1 MPELTSSP
9 PLTAA
14 PQPRVRYLP
23 LITLA
28 MGFVMATLDVTVV
41 NVGLSNIATQL
52 QVPLSG
58 LVWVVDGYTLTF
70 AAMLLV
76 GGGLADRFGAKNV
89 YQAGLAVFVMASL
102 LCGIAPNG
110 TTLVAARFL
119 QGVGAALFMP
129 SSLSLLA
136 RAYPDDHVRARM
148 LGLWSAIVSVA
159 GVSGPLVG
167 GILIDRFG
175 WRSIFL
181 VNLPI
186 GLIGLAM
193 AQHVIP
199 SSARHFRTLNAATH
213 VLGVTALA
221 GLSFALIEGPVHGWT
236 SAPILAAAL
245 VMLVAGA
252 GFVMR
257 ERRIATPLLP
267 RELFATARFP
277 AANMLGFLINF
288 GGYGQLFLLSLF
300 LQEARGASP
309 LAAGT
314 QLLPTML
321 LFTLGNLSA
330 PRVVAR
336 IGPRAAL
343 MASMALCAGASALT
357 ASVLRPETDYWLFA
371 AIVSLINLGV
381 GVAVPAMTAVVMQI
395 AGQAHANIAA
405 ACLNAN
411 RQIGVLVGVATMGTI
426 LHACTD
432 WHISLPLAFGTMGTL
447 YGVGAVLVWRYLK
460 TGTMSRTPR

>member
-1 MPELTSSP
+1 MPEMC
-9 PLTAA
+9 TASTLSIA
-14 PQPRVRYLP
+14 PEQRVRYLP

-41 NVGLSNIATQL
+41 NVGLSNIASQL
-52 QVPLSG
+52 QVALSG

-89 YQAGLAVFVMASL
+89 YQTGLAIFVLASL
-102 LCGIAPNG
+102 LCGAAPNG
-110 TTLVAARFL
+110 PTLVVARFL
-119 QGVGAALFMP
+119 QGIGAALFMP
-129 SSLSLLA
+129 SSLSLLS
-136 RAYPDDHVRARM
+136 RAYPDEHVRARM

-186 GLIGLAM
+186 GLLGLAM
-193 AQHVIP
+193 AQRVIP
-199 SSARHFRTLNAATH
+199 RSARHVRALNAASH
-213 VLGVTALA
+213 LWGVTALG
-221 GLSFALIEGPVHGWT
+221 GLSYTLIEGPVHGWT
-236 SAPILAAAL
+236 SAPILGAATIMLAAA
-245 VMLVAGA
+245 VA
-252 GFVMR
+252 FVRR
-257 ERRIATPLLP
+257 ERRIEHPLLP
-267 RELFATARFP
+267 RDLFKTARFP
-277 AANMLGFLINF
+277 AANVLGFLINF

-300 LQEARGASP
+300 LQDARGATP
-309 LAAGT
+309 LQAGT

-321 LFTLGNLSA
+321 MFTVGNLSA

-336 IGPRAAL
+336 LGARGAL

-357 ASVLRPETDYWLFA
+357 AWALRPETDYALFA
-371 AIVSLINLGV
+371 SIVSLINLGV
-381 GVAVPAMTAVVMQI
+381 GVAVPAMTAVVMQV
-395 AGQAHANIAA
+395 AGQTHANIAA

-411 RQIGVLVGVATMGTI
+411 RQIGVLVGVAIMGTI
-426 LHACTD
+426 LHAYVD
-432 WHISLPLAFGTMGTL
+432 WHVSLLLAFGTMGVL
-447 YGVGAVLVWRYLK
+447 YGLATAVVWRHLR
-460 TGTMSRTPR
+460 TGGTPG

>member
-1 MPELTSSP
+1 MSELTSSSR
-9 PLTAA
+9 LSIA
-14 PQPRVRYLP
+14 PGAPVRYLP

-41 NVGLSNIATQL
+41 NVGLSNIAGQL

-89 YQAGLAVFVMASL
+89 YQTGLAVFVLASL
-102 LCGIAPNG
+102 LCGAAPNG

-136 RAYPDDHVRARM
+136 RAYPQDRVRARM
-148 LGLWSAIVSVA
+148 LGLWSAIVSIA
-159 GVSGPLVG
+159 GASGPLVG

-193 AQHVIP
+193 AQNVIP
-199 SSARHFRTLNAATH
+199 ASVRHPRALNAVSH
-213 VLGVTALA
+213 LLGVTALA
-221 GLSFALIEGPVHGWT
+221 GLSFTLIEGPVHGWT
-236 SAPILAAAL
+236 SFPIQCAAVVTLAAAI
-245 VMLVAGA
+245 A
-252 GFVMR
+252 FVQR
-257 ERRIATPLLP
+257 ERRVASPLLP
-267 RELFATARFP
+267 RDLFRTARFG

-300 LQEARGASP
+300 LQEARGATP
-309 LAAGT
+309 LQAGT
-314 QLLPTML
+314 QLLPTMIM
-321 LFTLGNLSA
+321 FTLGNLSA
-330 PRVVAR
+330 PRVVSR

-343 MASMALCAGASALT
+343 MASMALCGASSAAT
-357 ASVLRPETDYWLFA
+357 AWVLRPETDYWLFA
-371 AIVSLINLGV
+371 AVVSLINLGV

-395 AGQAHANIAA
+395 AGQSHANIAA

-411 RQIGVLVGVATMGTI
+411 RQIGVLVGVAIMGTI
-426 LHACTD
+426 LHAYAD
-432 WHISLPLAFGTMGTL
+432 WHIALPLAFATMGTL
-447 YGVGAVLVWRYLK
+447 YGLGTALVWRYLRADS
-460 TGTMSRTPR
+460 TSR

>member
-1 MPELTSSP
+1 MSELTSSRP
-9 PLTAA
+9 ISASPEA
-14 PQPRVRYLP
+14 RVRYLP

-28 MGFVMATLDVTVV
+28 MGFIMATLDVTVV
-41 NVGLSNIATQL
+41 NVALSNISSQL

-76 GGGLADRFGAKNV
+76 GGGLADRFGAKTV
-89 YQAGLAVFVMASL
+89 YQTGLAVFVLASL
-102 LCGIAPNG
+102 MCGAAQSG
-110 TTLVAARFL
+110 TMLIVARFL

-129 SSLSLLA
+129 SSLSLLV
-136 RAYPDDHVRARM
+136 RAYPEDHVRARM

-186 GLIGLAM
+186 GVIGLAM
-193 AQHVIP
+193 AQNVIP
-199 SSARHFRTLNAATH
+199 KSVRHFRALNASSH
-213 VLGVTALA
+213 LLGVTALG

-236 SAPILAAAL
+236 SAPILCAVL
-245 VMLVAGA
+245 VVLVAGSA
-252 GFVMR
+252 FVRR
-257 ERRIATPLLP
+257 ERSVDSPLLP
-267 RELFATARFP
+267 RELFTTARFP

-288 GGYGQLFLLSLF
+288 SAYGQLFLLSLF
-300 LQEARGASP
+300 LQEARGATP

-330 PRVVAR
+330 PRLVAR

-343 MASMALCAGASALT
+343 IASMALCGVASAMT
-357 ASVLRPETDYWLFA
+357 AWVLRPETDYWLFA

-395 AGQAHANIAA
+395 AGQSHANIAA

-411 RQIGVLVGVATMGTI
+411 RQIGVLVGVAIIGTI
-426 LHACTD
+426 LHAYTD
-432 WHISLPLAFGTMGTL
+432 WHVSLPLAFGTMGVL
-447 YGVGAVLVWRYLK
+447 YSVATALVWRYL
-460 TGTMSRTPR
+460 RTDSSSQV

>member
-1 MPELTSSP
+1 MPELTSSVSV
-9 PLTAA
+9 A
-14 PQPRVRYLP
+14 PEPRVRYLP

-41 NVGLSNIATQL
+41 NVALSNIAGQL

-89 YQAGLAVFVMASL
+89 YQTGLAVFVLASL
-102 LCGIAPNG
+102 LCGAAANG
-110 TTLVAARFL
+110 TTLVIARFL
-119 QGVGAALFMP
+119 QGLGAALFMP
-129 SSLSLLA
+129 SSLSLLT
-136 RAYPDDHVRARM
+136 RAYPDDRVRARM

-193 AQHVIP
+193 AQNIIP
-199 SSARHFRTLNAATH
+199 RSVRHSRALNAPSH
-213 VLGVTALA
+213 LLGVTALA
-221 GLSFALIEGPVHGWT
+221 GLSFTLIEGPVHGWT
-236 SAPILAAAL
+236 SLPILCGAS
-245 VMLVAGA
+245 VMLVAA
-252 GFVMR
+252 AAFVQR
-257 ERRIATPLLP
+257 ERSIATPLLP
-267 RELFATARFP
+267 RELFRTARFP

-300 LQEARGASP
+300 LQEARGATP
-309 LAAGT
+309 LTAGM
-314 QLLPTML
+314 QLLPTMM

-330 PRVVAR
+330 PRLVVR
-336 IGPRAAL
+336 FGPRAAL
-343 MASMALCAGASALT
+343 MGSMTLCATASAAT
-357 ASVLRPETDYWLFA
+357 AWILRPETDYWLFA

-381 GVAVPAMTAVVMQI
+381 GIAVPAMTAVVMQI
-395 AGQAHANIAA
+395 SGQSHANIAA

-411 RQIGVLVGVATMGTI
+411 RQIGVLVGVAVMGTI
-426 LHACTD
+426 LHAYAD
-432 WHISLPLAFGTMGTL
+432 WHISLVLAFGTMGTL
-447 YGVGAVLVWRYLK
+447 YGIGTALVWRYIHTDGAK
-460 TGTMSRTPR
+460 R